1 MLHGFDSF
9 AVCILIFIGG
19 ALANKLLA
27 SGRMLALA
35 EFCKVLGGDRSGK
48 AELPG
53 QPALPFACND
63 PALDQ

>member
-9 AVCILIFIGG
+9 AVSILIFIGG

-35 EFCKVLGGDRSGK
+35 EFGKVLGGDRSL
-48 AELPG
+48 AVNS
-53 QPALPFACND
+53 FAW
-63 PALDQ
+63 